1 MDRPIQPPRSVY
13 VQDLTLAI
21 EDALSRGDWDT
32 AVSTVTAACA
42 AAPWDPA
49 VLTSVGAVHE
59 ISENYNDAM
68 RLSIHAVC
76 LNPDNAA
83 AWQNL
88 SMMAGRGVGVDDPQ
102 MVALLTSA
110 MAMHANPKSVLP
122 AWNTAYTYRALGHVD
137 QAERLLHEVE
147 KRLTLYAD
155 APCNK
160 GPYNEF
166 NRAFM
171 HLCLGSLDPAHYP
184 LGFAAYERR
193 LVISSHQLHDRA
205 RTRLPADVPRWTG
218 GPLPTRLAV
227 FAEQG
232 LGDTLMCLRYV
243 LQMAEDGCE
252 VVLEPQGPL
261 VPLLRERLSH
271 PRVTVI
277 DFGAPLPDG
286 IDAYV
291 WAMSLSGIFWRG
303 PDSIPSGLTMPR
315 PWRRP
320 DSRRCVAFAWQGS
333 RSHRSDRVRS
343 APPEI
348 FEAVAHACR
357 AAGLTPIACNHG
369 EPTPAFLDEPPTI
382 TSMADTASLL
392 DQCVGV
398 ISIDSAL
405 VHLAGSMGVTTLACL
420 SAYPDWRWGL
430 QDPPLPWYDC
440 VQTARQHVI
449 GDWSNVT
456 EAARQFVASLST
468 PLQEAA

>member
-1 MDRPIQPPRSVY
+1 VQPPRSVY

-21 EDALSRGDWDT
+21 EDALSRGDWE
-32 AVSTVTAACA
+32 STLAAVTAACD

-59 ISENYNDAM
+59 IAENYGDAM
-68 RLSIHAVC
+68 RLSVHAVC

-88 SMMAGRGVGVDDPQ
+88 SMMAGRGVSLADPQ
-102 MVALLTSA
+102 MLALMTSA
-110 MAMHANPKSVLP
+110 MAMHANPQAVLP
-122 AWNTAYTYRALGHVD
+122 VWNAAYTYRALGHHD
-137 QAERLLHEVE
+137 RADLLIHEVGR
-147 KRLTLYAD
+147 RLAQFMG
-155 APCNK
+155 APANK

-184 LGFAAYERR
+184 VGFAAYERR
-193 LVISSHQLHDRA
+193 LIISSHQLHDRA
-205 RTRLPADVPRWTG
+205 RTRIPEGVPRWTG
-218 GPLPTRLAV
+218 GPPPARLAV

-232 LGDTLMCLRYV
+232 IGDTLMCLRYV
-243 LQMAEDGCE
+243 LRLADQGCD

-261 VPLLRERLSH
+261 VPLLRARLSH
-271 PRVTVI
+271 PRVTVL
-277 DFGAPLPDG
+277 DFGDPVPDG
-286 IDAYV
+286 IDGYV
-291 WAMSLSGIFWRG
+291 WAMSLPGIFWEG
-303 PDSIPSGLTMPR
+303 PDAIPSGLTLPR

-320 DSRRCVAFAWQGS
+320 GARQLVGFSWQGS

-348 FEAVAHACR
+348 FESVAAACR
-357 AAGLTPIACNHG
+357 AAGFVPVACNHG

-382 TSMADTASLL
+382 TSMADTADLL
-392 DQCVGV
+392 DQCVAV

-405 VHLAGSMGVTTLACL
+405 VHLAGSMGVPTIACL

-430 QDPPLPWYDC
+430 QDPPLPWYDS

-456 EAARQFVASLST
+456 EAALQFVASLTT
-468 PLQEAA
+468 PTEEDA